1 MDPIMLEWAYARE
14 VMRCLGFLPDE
25 LFFAIHNPEE
35 VILNGELIKVNET
48 VVSLI
53 LRAQNKSF
61 TWTIGTTKLSTTD
74 ARAAYEELCSNWN
87 EGEGWS
93 LEGFRAS
100 EAYQQKIALISALQ
114 DKGFHLNPRAS

>member
-1 MDPIMLEWAYARE
+1 MDPIMLEWAYAKE

-25 LFFAIHNPEE
+25 LFFGIHNPEG
-35 VILNGELIKVNET
+35 VILNGELIKVDET
-48 VVSLI
+48 IVSLI

-61 TWTIGTTKLSTTD
+61 TWTIGMTKLSLADVRT
-74 ARAAYEELCSNWN
+74 AYKELCRDWN
-87 EGEGWS
+87 NGEGWS

-100 EAYQQKIALISALQ
+100 EAYQQKINIISALQ

>member
-1 MDPIMLEWAYARE
+1 MDPIMLEWAYVRE

-25 LFFAIHNPEE
+25 LFFGIHNPEG
-35 VILNGELIKVNET
+35 VILNGALIKANEA

-61 TWTIGTTKLSTTD
+61 TWTIGTTKLSPVD
-74 ARAAYEELCSNWN
+74 ARAAYEELCSSWN
-87 EGEGWS
+87 DGEGWS

-114 DKGFHLNPRAS
+114 DRGFRLNPRAS

>member
-25 LFFAIHNPEE
+25 LFFAIHTPEE
-35 VILNGELIKVNET
+35 VLLNGELIKVDGA

-53 LRAQNKSF
+53 LRTKSKSF
-61 TWTIGTTKLSTTD
+61 TWTIGTTKLSPID
-74 ARAAYEELCSNWN
+74 ARVAYEKLCSDWN
-87 EGEGWS
+87 AGEGCS
-93 LEGFRAS
+93 LEGFRSS

-114 DKGFHLNPRAS
+114 NRGFLLNPRVS

>member
-25 LFFAIHNPEE
+25 LFFAIDQSPEG
-35 VILNGELIKVNET
+35 VILDGKLIKVDKAI
-48 VVSLI
+48 VSLI
-53 LRAQNKSF
+53 LRTQNKSF
-61 TWTIGTTKLSTTD
+61 TWIIGTTDLSP
-74 ARAAYEELCSNWN
+74 ARAREIYEELSVHWN
-87 EGEGWS
+87 TGEGWS

-114 DKGFHLNPRAS
+114 DRGFRLNPRG